1 MADPVLEV
9 TDLALR
15 RGERRL
21 FDGLEF
27 SLRGGQLAVVTGPNG
42 AGKTTLLRA
51 LAGLHIPASGRAL
64 SFGAPAADLTETQRR
79 NVLFQGHLDGLKLDL
94 TVNENLRFWHTMDES
109 QENVDTAIDQVGLSN
124 CRTRLVRHLSAGQ
137 RRRAALARMK
147 MHRGRLC
154 LLDEPLTNLDQDG
167 RQLVQGWIDA
177 KLAAGCAAVVATH
190 TAIEATGGGRVE
202 IEL

>member
-9 TDLALR
+9 IDLALW

-21 FDGLEF
+21 FEGLGF
-27 SLRGGQLAVVTGPNG
+27 SLQSGQLAIVTGPNG

-51 LAGLHIPASGRAL
+51 LAGLHMPASGRAI
-64 SFGAPAADLTETQRR
+64 SFGAPAADLNEVQRG

-94 TVNENLRFWHTMDES
+94 TVRENLRFWQTMDGGQES
-109 QENVDTAIDQVGLSN
+109 IETMIEQVGLSG
-124 CRTRLVRHLSAGQ
+124 CGHRLVRHLSAGQ

-154 LLDEPLTNLDQDG
+154 LLDEPLTNLDSGG
-167 RQLVQGWIDA
+167 RLLVQDWIEE
-177 KLAAGCAAVVATH
+177 KLAAGCAVVVATH
-190 TAIEATGGGRVE
+190 TPIQAAGRGRVE